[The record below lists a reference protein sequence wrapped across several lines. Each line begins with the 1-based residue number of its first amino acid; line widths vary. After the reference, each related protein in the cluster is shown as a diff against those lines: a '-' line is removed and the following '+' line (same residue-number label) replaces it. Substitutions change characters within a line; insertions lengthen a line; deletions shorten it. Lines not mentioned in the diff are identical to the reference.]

1 MLVPC
6 RPYLSS
12 SLTTSSISGDDTS
25 KNSHSST
32 PIIRCL
38 RPGMIRCDIPE
49 VSRWV
54 KSRPPSSSS
63 SRSMVP
69 LTTSSV
75 SSFCRWYC
83 RLSISPALM
92 WITLP
97 RYFSVTAKRFS
108 QPQGFW
114 TVPPPCRAP
123 EGRDGS
129 DKLAEPELLFQG
141 GEQLLDPLRR
151 GRFAINANQRLGAA
165 EADQDPAAVL
175 QVVLEAIVGAGA
187 HNAAAGNVG
196 RRLLFQPAVELGSTG
211 RVLLPLEVKVVPRI
225 EVWTDQL
232 CQVVHDPRKR
242 LPVLDDHVGK
252 RDPGQNAIALR
263 NMAAE
268 SETTAL
274 LTSEDGIRLG
284 HLRPDVLEAHFE
296 LVHLDAEA
304 LAQLVDHRGR
314 GE

>member
-97 RYFSVTAKRFS
+97 RYFSVIANRFS
-108 QPQGFW
+108 QPQGFL
-114 TVPPPCRAP
+114 TS
-123 EGRDGS
+123 S
-129 DKLAEPELLFQG
+129 DKLAQPELLFERA
-141 GEQLLDPLRR
+141 EQLLDPFFRR
-151 GRFAINANQRLGAA
+151 RLAIDPDQRLGPT
-165 EADQDPAAVL
+165 ETDQHPAAIL
-175 QVVLEAIVGAGA
+175 QVVLEAIVGSGP
-187 HNAAAGNVG
+187 HDTAAGNLG
-196 RRLLFQPAVELGSTG
+196 RWLLVQPAVELRAAG
-211 RVLLPLEVKVVPRI
+211 RVLLPLEGGIVPGVEGRPN
-225 EVWTDQL
+225 QL
-232 CQVVHDPRKR
+232 GEVVHDPRER
-242 LPVLDDHVGK
+242 LAVLHHHVGK
-252 RDPGQNAIALR
+252 RDPREAAVALR
-263 NMAAE
+263 
-268 SETTAL
+268 
-274 LTSEDGIRLG
+274 
-284 HLRPDVLEAHFE
+284 
-296 LVHLDAEA
+296 
-304 LAQLVDHRGR
+304 
-314 GE
+314 

>member
-75 SSFCRWYC
+75 SSFWRWYC

-97 RYFSVTAKRFS
+97 RYFSVIAKRFS
-108 QPQGFW
+108 QPQGFS
-114 TVPPPCRAP
+114 TR
-123 EGRDGS
+123 S
-129 DKLAEPELLFQG
+129 DKLAEPELFFQR
-141 GEQLLDPLRR
+141 GEQLLDPLLG
-151 GRFAINANQRLGAA
+151 GRLAVDANQRFGAA
-165 EADQDPAAVL
+165 E
-175 QVVLEAIVGAGA
+175 
-187 HNAAAGNVG
+187 
-196 RRLLFQPAVELGSTG
+196 
-211 RVLLPLEVKVVPRI
+211 
-225 EVWTDQL
+225 TDQ
-232 CQVVHDPRKR
+232 HP
-242 LPVLDDHVGK
+242 
-252 RDPGQNAIALR
+252 A
-263 NMAAE
+263 
-268 SETTAL
+268 
-274 LTSEDGIRLG
+274 
-284 HLRPDVLEAHFE
+284 
-296 LVHLDAEA
+296 
-304 LAQLVDHRGR
+304 
-314 GE
+314 